1 MESAKLILFTLN
13 LQLQLPK
20 FRIESTHG
28 DLVGPLQALGITDVF
43 DTQLADL
50 SGMVNQEMPVWA
62 AVGKVVQK
70 AFIVVCGFQISSAFQ
85 ITAESLY
92 SSL

>member
-1 MESAKLILFTLN
+1 
-13 LQLQLPK
+13 LQRQLPK

-43 DTQLADL
+43 DPQLADL
-50 SGMVNQEMPVWA
+50 SGMVNQEMSVW
-62 AVGKVVQK
+62 VGKVVQK

-92 SSL
+92 SSLE